1 MSRSSIEYQRAG
13 ARRLALALALVSLL
27 GGCGFHLRGAVDVPD
42 AYQPLYIA
50 GGGPLV
56 EAVRDRLV
64 GSDVRQTYDPTKA
77 GLILTIYQQKRDSRV
92 VAVDQRGKAL
102 AYEQRYRFDVEAA
115 GGDGTV
121 LMPRQTLLLER
132 TFDYNPD
139 VAVLGEEIESEY
151 IYQDMVDDAAGQ
163 VLLRLRVALE
173 RG

>member
-1 MSRSSIEYQRAG
+1 
-13 ARRLALALALVSLL
+13 
-27 GGCGFHLRGAVDVPD
+27 
-42 AYQPLYIA
+42 
-50 GGGPLV
+50 
-56 EAVRDRLV
+56 
-64 GSDVRQTYDPTKA
+64 
-77 GLILTIYQQKRDSRV
+77 
-92 VAVDQRGKAL
+92 
-102 AYEQRYRFDVEAA
+102 VEAA

>member
-1 MSRSSIEYQRAG
+1 MSSFPTESRSSRGWRIG
-13 ARRLALALALVSLL
+13 VILVIAWLQV
-27 GGCGFHLRGAVDVPD
+27 GCGFHLRGAVDVPD
-42 AYQPLYIA
+42 AYQPLYIQ

-56 EAVRDRLV
+56 DALRDRLA
-64 GSDVRQTYDPTKA
+64 GSDVRQTNDPTTA
-77 GLILTIYQQKRDSRV
+77 GLILTIYRQDRRSRV

-102 AYEQRYRFDVEAA
+102 AYEQRYRFDFEAA

-139 VAVLGEEIESEY
+139 VSVLGEEIESEY

-163 VLLRLRVALE
+163 VLLRLRAALE
-173 RG
+173 AA